1 MYVMYV
7 IQFPEI
13 KVVDEIYASN
23 AIDITKADGELKDL
37 IYDYMS
43 LSAKIR
49 DWDMGFVSL
58 FLPKVIRNKIV
69 DRLCKQL
76 KDCGNK
82 IDDLVRN

>member
-13 KVVDEIYASN
+13 KAVDEIYAGN
-23 AIDITKADGELKDL
+23 AIDITKADDELKAL

-58 FLPKVIRNKIV
+58 FLPKAIKNKIV

-82 IDDLVRN
+82 IDDRVRN